1 MALTRW
7 QPPALRHDVDDDGRV
22 TWLELFFDL
31 IYVAALIQLGDRL
44 SGDVTIGGAFAFI
57 GAFAVLWWTW
67 TGTTAFMNRFA
78 VDDVAHRVLMFVQMF
93 AVGNVAV
100 LAAGTPD
107 NWSQWLAVAYVI
119 ARLPLL
125 AMYARVRR
133 SMPETRR
140 LVDLYLAC
148 FGGSAGLWALSI
160 LVPEPVRYVLWAL
173 GLALEFAAPVIGATR
188 RDAPPTHGEHFQE
201 RYALFTIIVLGETF
215 VKTLTEVTEIGVSR
229 QSQVFGSIAFV
240 ILIALWWTY
249 FDDVADARIRA
260 VSRLSP
266 SAPVNRLL
274 WVYTHLP
281 LAAGLTAFG
290 VAAKKIVAVDAFG
303 EAFRSSYTWLTVA
316 ALALSLLAVAV
327 LDLVTASP
335 HFAIEQPARVLPRV
349 VAAVALIPIGVLLAT
364 GAVGA
369 LVGLALVA
377 AIVTIQIAV
386 EVVAAARSEHRLS
399 QDVRATVDGL
409 AGTCEHLQSRA
420 RPAADGPTTCKVC
433 DEKGVAWVQ
442 LRLCLTCGFV
452 GCCDDSPG
460 RHASAH
466 HHESG
471 HPTILTLEPGDDWA
485 YCFDDDVTVPGW
497 SSGSAQ
503 PDGLP

>member
-1 MALTRW
+1 M
-7 QPPALRHDVDDDGRV
+7 DDDGRV

-31 IYVAALIQLGDRL
+31 VYVAALIQLGDRL
-44 SGDVTIGGAFAFI
+44 SSDVSLGGAA
-57 GAFAVLWWTW
+57 AFAGGFIVLWWTW
-67 TGTTAFMNRFA
+67 TGTTGFMNRFA
-78 VDDVAHRVLMFVQMF
+78 VDDVTHRLLMFVQMF
-93 AVGNVAV
+93 AVGNLAV
-100 LAAGTPD
+100 LAAATPD

-133 SMPETRR
+133 SMPDTRN

-148 FGGSAGLWALSI
+148 FGASAALWALSI
-160 LVPEPVRYVLWAL
+160 VVPEPVRFVLWAV
-173 GLALEFAAPVIGATR
+173 GLAIEFAAPVMGATR
-188 RDAPPTHGEHFQE
+188 RGAPPTHGEHFQE

-215 VKTLTEVTEIGVSR
+215 VKTLTEITEIGISV
-229 QSQVFGSIAFV
+229 QTQVFGGIAFV

-290 VAAKKIVAVDAFG
+290 VAAKKIVAVEAFG
-303 EAFRSSYTWLTVA
+303 DPFRSSYLWLTVV
-316 ALALSLLAVAV
+316 ALGVSLLAVSV

-335 HFAIEQPARVLPRV
+335 HFAIEEPARVLPRL
-349 VAAVALIPIGVLLAT
+349 VAAAILIPL
-364 GAVGA
+364 GA
-369 LVGLALVA
+369 LVATGTVDALTGLALVA
-377 AIVTIQIAV
+377 ATVTIQIAV
-386 EVVAAARSEHRLS
+386 EVVAAARSEYRLG
-399 QDVRATVDGL
+399 QDVRATVGER
-409 AGTCEHLQSRA
+409 AGMCEHLGTDERRQ
-420 RPAADGPTTCKVC
+420 PDGPTTCRIC
-433 DEKGVAWVQ
+433 DEEGVAWVQ
-442 LRLCLTCGFV
+442 LRLCLGCGYV

-466 HHESG
+466 HHETG
-471 HPTILTLEPGDDWA
+471 HPTITTLEPGDDWA
-485 YCFDDDVTVPGW
+485 YCFTHDVTVSNW
-497 SSGSAQ
+497 SSGAG
-503 PDGLP
+503 DHH

>member
-7 QPPALRHDVDDDGRV
+7 QRPALRHDVDDDGRV

-44 SGDVTIGGAFAFI
+44 SGDVSLGGAAGFAGAFI
-57 GAFAVLWWTW
+57 VLWWTW

-78 VDDVAHRVLMFVQMF
+78 VDDVAHRLLMFAQML

-119 ARLPLL
+119 ARLPSL

-133 SMPETRR
+133 SMPETRS

-148 FGGSAGLWALSI
+148 FGASAGLWALSI
-160 LVPEPVRYVLWAL
+160 VVPQPARYVLWAI
-173 GLALEFAAPVIGATR
+173 GLVIEFAAPAIGATR
-188 RDAPPTHGEHFQE
+188 RDAPPTHGEHFKE

-215 VKTLTEVTEIGVSR
+215 VKTLTEVTEIGVSL
-229 QSQVFGSIAFV
+229 QSQVFGGLAFV

-290 VAAKKIVAVDAFG
+290 VAAKKIVAVEAFDDP
-303 EAFRSSYTWLTVA
+303 FRSSYTWLTVL
-316 ALALSLLAVAV
+316 ALAVSLLAVAV

-335 HFAIEQPARVLPRV
+335 HFAIEEPARVLPRL
-349 VAAVALIPIGVLLAT
+349 VAAGILIPIGGLVAT
-364 GAVGA
+364 GTVDA
-369 LVGLALVA
+369 LLGLAIVA
-377 AIVTIQIAV
+377 ATVTIQIAF
-386 EVVAAARSEHRLS
+386 EVVAAARSEYQLGR
-399 QDVRATVDGL
+399 DVRATVGEL
-409 AGTCEHLQSRA
+409 AGTCDHLHTDQLPGS
-420 RPAADGPTTCKVC
+420 DGRTTCQIC

-442 LRLCLTCGFV
+442 LRLCLTCGYV

-466 HHESG
+466 HRETD
-471 HPTILTLEPGDDWA
+471 HPTIVTLEPGDDWA
-485 YCFDDDVTVPGW
+485 YCYIHEVTAPGW
-497 SSGSAQ
+497 SSDQSR
-503 PDGLP
+503 